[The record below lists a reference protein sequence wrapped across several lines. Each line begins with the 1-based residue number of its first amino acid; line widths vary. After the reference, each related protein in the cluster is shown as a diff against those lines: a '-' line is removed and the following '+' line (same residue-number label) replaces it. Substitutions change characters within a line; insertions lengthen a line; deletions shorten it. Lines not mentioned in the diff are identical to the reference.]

1 VLHGRCMSGLLV
13 KQNVSRAVDGSK
25 IPHEH
30 YLIRNA
36 PRCPLALAQHLP
48 HIEERLPRTSAV
60 SMALLQVSFALTKA
74 LFLLSG
80 LCCSTRALYLLHL
93 PYCRSLSLLPG
104 LFSSYQ
110 GSVAAPARRPWPQP
124 AGNTR
129 APASYSAPCARARNS
144 AHTPARPTLR
154 DPRVP
159 TPCSVTV
166 SYCRLLSA
174 VNR

>member
-1 VLHGRCMSGLLV
+1 MLHGRCMSGLLV

-104 LFSSYQ
+104 LFSSDQ
-110 GSVAAPARRPWPQP
+110 GSVAAPALSICFIFRIDYSRLP
-124 AGNTR
+124 NTPPHLQTR
-129 APASYSAPCARARNS
+129 EQRFTLTALLRRARR
-144 AHTPARPTLR
+144 AIRR
-154 DPRVP
+154 FFCKR
-159 TPCSVTV
+159 
-166 SYCRLLSA
+166 
-174 VNR
+174 